1 MKPVL
6 VAGPPGGSSKR
17 APAFYKRRRKRN
29 NEIGQVLIRNGIITP
44 EQLRQALRIQSESGG
59 HVGAILRRMGAC
71 DSRAIADALIEQVRI
86 ARNTG
91 AGMAHR
97 ARQNPSIVGLK
108 VGCRPELSRSLL
120 ILTDVL
126 TLSLAAATVG
136 VIIANDTLTRA
147 QRFSVVALVP
157 MCIAALTAV
166 QMYGLTP
173 PSPSEEIRRC
183 TLTISLVYA
192 GSWLIA
198 VARQGAFSY
207 MPHFAWLVGWLISV
221 VLVPIGRGVL
231 RTELA
236 KRSWWGQPVVV
247 FGAGKVGR
255 AVVATLQHRP
265 QLGLKPVAI
274 LDDDPTKHG
283 TVRATWGEE
292 DLMVQSVRQGPES
305 SHANPRADE
314 SGRGDDF
321 ETPSQR
327 SALEQFAEVEGVPI
341 VGGLE
346 LAPILAQR
354 LGIRSAVIAMPKLD
368 SATLLSVIER
378 YAEGYSSVL
387 VIPDLFNVAHFGTPT
402 HSLGGVLGIEVRRQ
416 LLLAGPRLAKRL
428 MDVVLT
434 TIGGIMILPFVAVV
448 AVLIKL
454 DSSGPVFYRQKR
466 LGQDGVRFL
475 AFKFRTM
482 YGDGEQRLLEVLA
495 NNPQM
500 RAEYEEF
507 HKLTVDPRVT
517 RIGRVLRKYSLD
529 ELPQI
534 WSVFVGD
541 MSLVGPRP
549 YLEREIPDMNGQEAV
564 ILRVKPGI
572 TGIWQVTERNASTFE
587 QRVHLDVEYVRS
599 WSPWLDLYVLARTLP
614 VVLGGTGS

>member
-29 NEIGQVLIRNGIITP
+29 NELGQVLIRNGAITP
-44 EQLRQALRIQSESGG
+44 EQLRQALRIQTESGG

-71 DSRAIADALIEQVRI
+71 DSRAIADALIEQVRVS
-86 ARNTG
+86 RSTG
-91 AGMAHR
+91 TGMAHR

-108 VGCRPELSRSLL
+108 VGCRPGLSRGLL

-136 VIIANDTLTRA
+136 VIVASDTLTRA
-147 QRFSVVALVP
+147 QRFSVLALVP

-192 GSWLIA
+192 GSWMVA
-198 VARQGAFSY
+198 VARNGAFQY

-221 VLVPIGRGVL
+221 MLVPIGRGVL

-255 AVVATLQHRP
+255 AVVATLQQRP

-305 SHANPRADE
+305 SHARN
-314 SGRGDDF
+314 DDF

-368 SATLLSVIER
+368 SATLLGVIER

-434 TIGGIMILPFVAVV
+434 TIGGLFVLPVV
-448 AVLIKL
+448 LVISILIKF

-466 LGQDGVRFL
+466 LGQDGVRFV

-482 YGDGEQRLLEVLA
+482 YGDGEKRLLEVLA

-517 RIGRVLRKYSLD
+517 RIGRMLRKYSLD

-549 YLEREIPDMNGQEAV
+549 YLEREIPEMNGQEAV

>member
-1 MKPVL
+1 MPL
-6 VAGPPGGSSKR
+6 AGPLVGSKR
-17 APAFYKRRRKRN
+17 VPPFYKRRRKRN
-29 NEIGQVLIRNGIITP
+29 NEIGQLLIRNGIITP
-44 EQLRQALRIQSESGG
+44 EQLRQALRIQSDSGG

-71 DSRAIADALIEQVRI
+71 DSRAIADALIEQVRV
-86 ARNTG
+86 ARHG
-91 AGMAHR
+91 AGLAHR
-97 ARQNPSIVGLK
+97 ARQNPSIVGLN
-108 VGCRPELSRSLL
+108 VACRPGLTRSLL
-120 ILTDVL
+120 IFTDLL
-126 TLSLAAATVG
+126 TLGLAAGLVG
-136 VIIANDTLTRA
+136 AIVASDTLTRA
-147 QRFSVVALVP
+147 QRFSVIALVP
-157 MCIAALTAV
+157 MCMAALTAV

-173 PSPSEEIRRC
+173 PSPPEEIRRC

-192 GSWLIA
+192 GSWTIA
-198 VARQGAFSY
+198 VARSGAFHTI
-207 MPHFAWLVGWLISV
+207 PHVAWLLGWLTSV
-221 VLVPIGRGVL
+221 LLLPIGRGLL

-236 KRSWWGQPVVV
+236 KRPWWGQPVVV
-247 FGAGKVGR
+247 FGAGRVGR
-255 AVVATLQHRP
+255 AVVSTLQHRP

-274 LDDDPTKHG
+274 LDDDPSKHG
-283 TVRATWGEE
+283 TVRATWGE
-292 DLMVQSVRQGPES
+292 DDIMVQSVRQGPES
-305 SHANPRADE
+305 SRPNN
-314 SGRGDDF
+314 RGDDI
-321 ETPSQR
+321 ESPSER
-327 SALEQFAEVEGVPI
+327 SALEQFAEVEGVPV

-387 VIPDLFNVAHFGTPT
+387 VIPDLFSVAHFGTPT

-434 TIGGIMILPFVAVV
+434 TFGGLLVLPFVLVISI
-448 AVLIKL
+448 LIKL

-466 LGQDGVRFL
+466 LGQDGVRFV

-482 YGDGEQRLLEVLA
+482 YGDGEKRLLEVLA
-495 NNPQM
+495 NDPQM
-500 RAEYEEF
+500 RAEYEQF

-517 RIGRVLRKYSLD
+517 RIGRMLRKYSLD

-549 YLEREIPDMNGQEAV
+549 YLEREIPEMNGQEAI
-564 ILRVKPGI
+564 ILRVKPGL

>member
-1 MKPVL
+1 ML
-6 VAGPPGGSSKR
+6 VSGPPGR
-17 APAFYKRRRKRN
+17 PNRVPAFYKRRRKRN
-29 NEIGQVLIRNGIITP
+29 NEIGQVLIRNGVITP
-44 EQLRQALRIQSESGG
+44 EQLRQALRIQTERGG
-59 HVGAILRRMGAC
+59 HVGAILRQMGAC
-71 DSRAIADALIEQVRI
+71 DSRAIANALIEQVRV
-86 ARNTG
+86 ARSGGTG
-91 AGMAHR
+91 LAHR
-97 ARQNPSIVGLK
+97 ARQNPSIVGLN
-108 VGCRPELSRSLL
+108 VLCRPRLSRSLL

-126 TLSLAAATVG
+126 TLSLAAALVG
-136 VIIANDTLTRA
+136 VIVASDQLTRA
-147 QRFSVVALVP
+147 QRFSVIALLP

-183 TLTISLVYA
+183 TLTISLVYL
-192 GSWLIA
+192 GSWMIA
-198 VARQGAFSY
+198 VARGGAPQN
-207 MPHFAWLVGWLISV
+207 MPHLAWLVGWLVSV
-221 VLVPIGRGVL
+221 LLVPIGRGVL
-231 RTELA
+231 RSQLSN
-236 KRSWWGQPVVV
+236 RPWWGQPVVV

-255 AVVATLQHRP
+255 AVVSTLQHRP

-305 SHANPRADE
+305 SSHAA
-314 SGRGDDF
+314 SKGDDF

-327 SALEQFAEVEGVPI
+327 SVLEQFAEVEGVPI

-434 TIGGIMILPFVAVV
+434 TLGGLCVLPFVLIMAI
-448 AVLIKL
+448 LIKL
-454 DSSGPVFYRQKR
+454 DSRGSIFYTQKR
-466 LGQDGVRFL
+466 LGQDGVRFV
-475 AFKFRTM
+475 AYKFRTM
-482 YGDGEQRLLEVLA
+482 YGDGEKRLLEVLA
-495 NNPQM
+495 NNPAM

>member
-1 MKPVL
+1 VKPVL
-6 VAGPPGGSSKR
+6 VAGPPGGTAKR

-29 NEIGQVLIRNGIITP
+29 NEIGQVLIRNGVITP
-44 EQLRQALRIQSESGG
+44 EQLRQALRIQTEKGG
-59 HVGAILRRMGAC
+59 HIGAILRAMGAC
-71 DSRAIADALIEQVRI
+71 DSRAIASALIEQVAA
-86 ARNTG
+86 ARHKG
-91 AGMAHR
+91 AGLAHR
-97 ARQNPSIVGLK
+97 ARQNPSIVGLN
-108 VGCRPELSRSLL
+108 VVCRPGLSRALL
-120 ILTDVL
+120 ILCDVL
-126 TLSLAAATVG
+126 TLSLAAAAVG
-136 VIIANDTLTRA
+136 AIVASDSLTRA

-157 MCIAALTAV
+157 MCIATLTAV

-183 TLTISLVYA
+183 TLIISLVYF

-198 VARQGAFSY
+198 VARNGAFFN
-207 MPHFAWLVGWLISV
+207 MPHVAWLVGWITSV
-221 VLVPIGRGVL
+221 VLVPIARGLL
-231 RTELA
+231 RTEFA
-236 KRSWWGQPVVV
+236 RRSWWGQPVVV

-255 AVVATLQHRP
+255 AVVSTLQQRP

-305 SHANPRADE
+305 SHARN
-314 SGRGDDF
+314 DDF

-327 SALEQFAEVEGVPI
+327 SALEQFAEVEGVPV

-434 TIGGIMILPFVAVV
+434 TLGGLLVLPFVLVLSI
-448 AVLIKL
+448 LIKL

-466 LGQDGVRFL
+466 LGQDGVRFV

-549 YLEREIPDMNGQEAV
+549 YLEREIPEMNGQEAV

>member
-1 MKPVL
+1 
-6 VAGPPGGSSKR
+6 
-17 APAFYKRRRKRN
+17 
-29 NEIGQVLIRNGIITP
+29 
-44 EQLRQALRIQSESGG
+44 
-59 HVGAILRRMGAC
+59 MGAC
-71 DSRAIADALIEQVRI
+71 DSRAIADALIEQVRVS
-86 ARNTG
+86 RSTG
-91 AGMAHR
+91 TGMAHR

-108 VGCRPELSRSLL
+108 VGCRPGLSRGLL
-120 ILTDVL
+120 ILTDLL
-126 TLSLAAATVG
+126 TLCLASATVG
-136 VIIANDTLTRA
+136 VIVASDTLTRA
-147 QRFSVVALVP
+147 QRFSVIALVP

-183 TLTISLVYA
+183 TLTISLIYL
-192 GSWLIA
+192 GSWAIA
-198 VARQGAFSY
+198 VSRNGAFQS
-207 MPHFAWLVGWLISV
+207 MPHLAWLVGWLTSV
-221 VLVPIGRGVL
+221 VFVPVGRGLL
-231 RTELA
+231 RSEFA
-236 KRSWWGQPVVV
+236 KRAWWGQPVVV

-305 SHANPRADE
+305 SHAATTK
-314 SGRGDDF
+314 GDDF

-368 SATLLSVIER
+368 SATLLGVIER

-434 TIGGIMILPFVAVV
+434 TLGGLCVLPFVLIMAI
-448 AVLIKL
+448 LIKL
-454 DSSGPVFYRQKR
+454 DSRGSVFYTQKR
-466 LGQDGVRFL
+466 LGQDGVRFV
-475 AFKFRTM
+475 AYKFRTM
-482 YGDGEQRLLEVLA
+482 YGDGEKRLLEVLA
-495 NNPQM
+495 NNPAM

-549 YLEREIPDMNGQEAV
+549 YLEREIPEMNGQEAV

>member
-1 MKPVL
+1 
-6 VAGPPGGSSKR
+6 VASD
-17 APAFYKRRRKRN
+17 
-29 NEIGQVLIRNGIITP
+29 Q
-44 EQLRQALRIQSESGG
+44 
-59 HVGAILRRMGAC
+59 
-71 DSRAIADALIEQVRI
+71 
-86 ARNTG
+86 
-91 AGMAHR
+91 
-97 ARQNPSIVGLK
+97 
-108 VGCRPELSRSLL
+108 
-120 ILTDVL
+120 
-126 TLSLAAATVG
+126 
-136 VIIANDTLTRA
+136 LTRA
-147 QRFSVVALVP
+147 QRFSVIALLP

-183 TLTISLVYA
+183 TLTISLVYL
-192 GSWLIA
+192 GSWMIA
-198 VARQGAFSY
+198 VARGGAPQN
-207 MPHFAWLVGWLISV
+207 MPHLAWLVGWLVSV
-221 VLVPIGRGVL
+221 LLVPIERGVL
-231 RTELA
+231 RSQLSS
-236 KRSWWGQPVVV
+236 RPWWGQPVVV

-255 AVVATLQHRP
+255 AVVSTLQHRP

-305 SHANPRADE
+305 SHAA
-314 SGRGDDF
+314 SKGDDF

-327 SALEQFAEVEGVPI
+327 SVLEQFAEVEGVPI

-368 SATLLSVIER
+368 SATLLGVIER

-434 TIGGIMILPFVAVV
+434 TIGGLCVLPFVLIMAI
-448 AVLIKL
+448 LIKL
-454 DSSGPVFYRQKR
+454 DSRGSIFYTQKR
-466 LGQDGVRFL
+466 LGQDGVRFV
-475 AFKFRTM
+475 AYKFRTM
-482 YGDGEQRLLEVLA
+482 YGDGEKRLLEVLA
-495 NNPQM
+495 NNPAM

>member
-1 MKPVL
+1 MSQGAKPVL
-6 VAGPPGGSSKR
+6 VAGPPGR
-17 APAFYKRRRKRN
+17 PPRVPAFYKRRRKRN
-29 NEIGQVLIRNGIITP
+29 NEIGQVLIRNGVITP

-71 DSRAIADALIEQVRI
+71 DSRAIADALIEQVRV
-86 ARNTG
+86 ARSSGT
-91 AGMAHR
+91 GMAHR
-97 ARQNPSIVGLK
+97 ARQNPSIVGLN
-108 VGCRPELSRSLL
+108 VVCRPGLSRALL

-126 TLSLAAATVG
+126 TLSLAAGIVG
-136 VIIANDTLTRA
+136 AIVASDTLTRA
-147 QRFSVVALVP
+147 QQFSVIALVP

-183 TLTISLVYA
+183 TLTISLIYA
-192 GSWLIA
+192 GSWAIA
-198 VARQGAFSY
+198 VSRHDAFQT
-207 MPHFAWLVGWLISV
+207 MPHLAWLVGWLISAL
-221 VLVPIGRGVL
+221 LVPVGRGVL
-231 RTELA
+231 RSEFA
-236 KRSWWGQPVVV
+236 KRPWWGQPVVV

-255 AVVATLQHRP
+255 AVVSTLQHRP

-274 LDDDPTKHG
+274 LDDDPSKHG

-305 SHANPRADE
+305 SHARN
-314 SGRGDDF
+314 DDF

-327 SALEQFAEVEGVPI
+327 HVLEQFAEVEGVPI

-368 SATLLSVIER
+368 SATLLGVIER

-434 TIGGIMILPFVAVV
+434 TIGGLLIMPFVLVMAI
-448 AVLIKL
+448 LIKL
-454 DSSGPVFYRQKR
+454 DSSGPIFYKQKR
-466 LGQDGVRFL
+466 LGQDGVRFV

-482 YGDGEQRLLEVLA
+482 YGDGEKRLLEVLA
-495 NNPQM
+495 SNPEM

-549 YLEREIPDMNGQEAV
+549 YLEREIPEMNGQEAV
-564 ILRVKPGI
+564 ILRVKPGL

-587 QRVHLDVEYVRS
+587 QRVTLDVEYVRS

>member
-1 MKPVL
+1 ML
-6 VAGPPGGSSKR
+6 VAGPPGR
-17 APAFYKRRRKRN
+17 PHRVPAFYKRRRKRN
-29 NEIGQVLIRNGIITP
+29 NEIGQVLIRNGVITP

-71 DSRAIADALIEQVRI
+71 DSRAIADALIEQVRV
-86 ARNTG
+86 ARSNGT
-91 AGMAHR
+91 GMAHR
-97 ARQNPSIVGLK
+97 ARQNPSIVGLN
-108 VGCRPELSRSLL
+108 VVCRPGLSRALL
-120 ILTDVL
+120 ILTDVV
-126 TLSLAAATVG
+126 TLSLAAGMVG
-136 VIIANDTLTRA
+136 AIVASDTLTRA
-147 QRFSVVALVP
+147 QRFSVIALVP

-183 TLTISLVYA
+183 TLTISLIYL
-192 GSWLIA
+192 GSWAIA
-198 VARQGAFSY
+198 VSRNGAFQT
-207 MPHFAWLVGWLISV
+207 MPHLAWLVGWLTSV
-221 VLVPIGRGVL
+221 VLVPVGRGLL
-231 RTELA
+231 RSECA
-236 KRSWWGQPVVV
+236 KRPWWGQPVVV

-255 AVVATLQHRP
+255 AVVSTLQHRP

-305 SHANPRADE
+305 SHARN
-314 SGRGDDF
+314 DDF

-327 SALEQFAEVEGVPI
+327 SVLEQFAEVEGVPI

-368 SATLLSVIER
+368 SATLLGVIER

-434 TIGGIMILPFVAVV
+434 SIGGLFLLPFVLVMSI
-448 AVLIKL
+448 LIKL
-454 DSSGPVFYRQKR
+454 DSRGSIFYRQKR
-466 LGQDGVRFL
+466 LGQDGVRFV

-482 YGDGEQRLLEVLA
+482 YGDGEKRLLEVLA
-495 NNPQM
+495 TNPQM

-549 YLEREIPDMNGQEAV
+549 YLEREIPEMNGQEAV

-587 QRVHLDVEYVRS
+587 QRVQLDVEYVRS

>member
-1 MKPVL
+1 VL

-44 EQLRQALRIQSESGG
+44 EQLRAALRIQTESGG

-71 DSRAIADALIEQVRI
+71 DSRAIADALIEQVRV
-86 ARNTG
+86 ARHSGT
-91 AGMAHR
+91 GMAHR

-126 TLSLAAATVG
+126 TLSLAATTVG
-136 VIIANDTLTRA
+136 LIIVNDTLTRA
-147 QRFSVVALVP
+147 QRFSVIALVP

-198 VARQGAFSY
+198 VARIGAFQY

-236 KRSWWGQPVVV
+236 KCSWWGQPVVV

-255 AVVATLQHRP
+255 AVVATLQQRP

-305 SHANPRADE
+305 SHANPRV
-314 SGRGDDF
+314 DDF

-368 SATLLSVIER
+368 SATLLGVIER

-416 LLLAGPRLAKRL
+416 LLLAGPRFAKRV

-434 TIGGIMILPFVAVV
+434 SVGGIMILPFVALFAILV
-448 AVLIKL
+448 KL
-454 DSSGPVFYRQKR
+454 DSSGPIFYRQKR
-466 LGQDGVRFL
+466 LGQDGVRFV

-482 YGDGEQRLLEVLA
+482 YGDGEQRLQAVLA
-495 NNPQM
+495 SNPQM
-500 RAEYEEF
+500 RAEYDEF

-517 RIGRVLRKYSLD
+517 RVGKVLRKYSLD